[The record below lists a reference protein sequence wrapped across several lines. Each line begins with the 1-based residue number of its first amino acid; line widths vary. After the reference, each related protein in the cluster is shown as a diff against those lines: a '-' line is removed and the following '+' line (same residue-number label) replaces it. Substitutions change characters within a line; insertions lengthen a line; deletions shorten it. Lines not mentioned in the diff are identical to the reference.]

1 MQYMVYRNKGNSKA
15 YPYLLDVQSDIID
28 ELHTRMV
35 IPLFPVSRLVNNPV
49 KRLTPTLNVEGND
62 YLVMTHEMA
71 SIRLSQIGDE
81 VMDVRS
87 HRQTIKNALDLSLTG
102 SEWLAGQMESCSP
115 FWRGLDALE
124 PVEEDEA

>member
-87 HRQTIKNALDLSLTG
+87 HRQTIKNAFDFIFDG
-102 SEWLAGQMESCSP
+102 
-115 FWRGLDALE
+115 F
-124 PVEEDEA
+124 

>member
-15 YPYLLDVQSDIID
+15 FDVQSDIID

-87 HRQTIKNALDLSLTG
+87 HRQTIKNALDFIFDG
-102 SEWLAGQMESCSP
+102 
-115 FWRGLDALE
+115 F
-124 PVEEDEA
+124 